1 MGRYDELGDAVRR
14 VIGDLADDRNVY
26 YKFAEV
32 NDPSDMYL
40 GKHMLSAMPGHIPV
54 PAGSESGMLQP
65 LELIKR
71 SAYPDDLG
79 RQAAKRL
86 LGSPMQ
92 SPNLPNHIPLLMRP
106 DRAVS
111 SSGDVGWHVIKTDPA
126 PSARSQAIEV
136 AGGSSAP
143 LRTLIHEARHATE
156 IPGNDTQRALRS
168 VAAAATPVDGVRL
181 KDSARRYY
189 ARPSELLAYL
199 GEAGDD
205 FVRERG
211 RLVDTVRDANAVME
225 RIEAGES
232 LQRLHPL
239 VRQMYSGAYKQNPTA
254 RAHINDIL
262 TRYFAV
268 PGAVAAGA
276 SLDGQPE

>member
-1 MGRYDELGDAVRR
+1 MGKLDDLGGAVRR
-14 VIGDLADDRNVY
+14 IIGDLADDRSVY

-40 GKHMLSAMPGHIPV
+40 GKYMLSAMPGHIPV

-65 LELIKR
+65 FELIKR
-71 SAYPDDLG
+71 AAYPDDLG

-92 SPNLPNHIPLLMRP
+92 SPNLPDHIPLLVRP
-106 DRAVS
+106 GGSVS
-111 SSGDVGWHVIKTDPA
+111 SGGDVGWHIIATDPA
-126 PSARSQAIEV
+126 TGARSQAIEV
-136 AGGSSAP
+136 AGGSRDP

-168 VAAAATPVDGVRL
+168 VAAAAMPVDGVRL

-189 ARPSELLAYL
+189 AKPSELLAYL

-205 FVRERG
+205 FVRDRG
-211 RLVDTVRDANAVME
+211 RLVENVRDASAVME

-268 PGAVAAGA
+268 PGAAAAMSGD
-276 SLDGQPE
+276 SED

>member
-1 MGRYDELGDAVRR
+1 MGRLDDLGGAVRR
-14 VIGDLADDRNVY
+14 IIGDLADDRNVY

-40 GKHMLSAMPGHIPV
+40 GKHMLSAVPGHIPV

-65 LELIKR
+65 FELIKR
-71 SAYPDDLG
+71 AAYPDDLG
-79 RQAAKRL
+79 RQAAKRM

-106 DRAVS
+106 DSALS
-111 SSGDVGWHVIKTDPA
+111 SRGDVGWHIIATDPA
-126 PSARSQAIEV
+126 TGARSQAIEV
-136 AGGSSAP
+136 AGGSSDP

-156 IPGNDTQRALRS
+156 LPGNDTQRALRS

-239 VRQMYSGAYKQNPTA
+239 VRQMYSGAYKQSPVA
-254 RAHINDIL
+254 RGHINEIL
-262 TRYFAV
+262 TRYFAA
-268 PGAVAAGA
+268 PGAVAAMSGGT
-276 SLDGQPE
+276 DD

>member
-1 MGRYDELGDAVRR
+1 MGRLDELGGAVRR
-14 VIGDLADDRNVY
+14 IIGYLADDRNVY

-32 NDPSDMYL
+32 NDPGDMYL

-54 PAGSESGMLQP
+54 PSGSESGMLQP
-65 LELIKR
+65 FELIKR

-92 SPNLPNHIPLLMRP
+92 SPNLPNHIPLLMRN
-106 DRAVS
+106 DGYVS
-111 SSGDVGWHVIKTDPA
+111 SGGDVGWHIIATDPA
-126 PSARSQAIEV
+126 TGARSQAIEV
-136 AGGSSAP
+136 AGRSADP

-156 IPGNDTQRALRS
+156 IPGNDAQRALRS
-168 VAAAATPVDGVRL
+168 VTAAAMPVDGVRL

-189 ARPSELLAYL
+189 AKPSELLAYL

-205 FVRERG
+205 FVRDRG
-211 RLVDTVRDANAVME
+211 RLVETARDASAVME
-225 RIEAGES
+225 QIEAGES

-239 VRQMYSGAYKQNPTA
+239 VRHMYSNAYKQNPTA
-254 RAHINDIL
+254 RARINDIL

-268 PGAVAAGA
+268 PAAAAAMSGGAE
-276 SLDGQPE
+276 D